1 MIASSAPVVYL
12 TGATG
17 NLGTSIARTLLRQG
31 ARLVLPERAQDRLP
45 QLFPELVDSP
55 DHLLLSGVNLADE
68 ASVAAT
74 VLAARER
81 FGRID
86 GLVNTVGAWRGGVAS
101 HEAPLA
107 DWTFLHE
114 ANVLPV
120 LLTCR
125 ALAPVFLTQKAGRVV
140 NISSRGGLQG
150 EAGSAAYAST
160 KAAVLRITETFSAE
174 LRESGVNVNAVLPST
189 IDTPQN
195 RAAMPTANY
204 ACWVSPDAI
213 ADVVAFLLSDGA
225 RAIHGAS
232 IPVYGLA

>member
-1 MIASSAPVVYL
+1 MIASSSPVVYL

-17 NLGTSIARTLLRQG
+17 NLGTAIARTLLLQG
-31 ARLVLPERAQDRLP
+31 ARLVLPERAHDRLTK
-45 QLFPELVDSP
+45 LFPELAGSP

-74 VLAARER
+74 VSAARER

-86 GLVNTVGAWRGGVAS
+86 GLVNTVGAWRGGGTS
-101 HEAPLA
+101 HESPLA
-107 DWTFLHE
+107 DWNFLHE

-125 ALAPVFLTQKAGRVV
+125 ALAPVFLSQKSGRIV
-140 NISSRGGLQG
+140 NISARGGLQG
-150 EAGSAAYAST
+150 EAGSAAYTAA

-174 LRESGVNVNAVLPST
+174 LRESGINVNAVLPST

-195 RAAMPTANY
+195 RAAMPAANY
-204 ACWVSPDAI
+204 ARWVSPDAI

-232 IPVYGLA
+232 IPVYGLS

>member
-1 MIASSAPVVYL
+1 MNASSSPVVYL

-17 NLGTSIARTLLRQG
+17 NLGAAIVRSLLRQG

-45 QLFPELVDSP
+45 KLFPELVGSP
-55 DHLLLSGVNLADE
+55 DHLLLGGVNLADE
-68 ASVAAT
+68 GSVAAT
-74 VLAARER
+74 VQAARER

-86 GLVNTVGAWRGGVAS
+86 GLVNTVVSWRGGGAS
-101 HEAPLA
+101 HESPLA
-107 DWTFLHE
+107 DWSFLHE

-125 ALAPVFLTQKAGRVV
+125 ALAPIFLAQKSGRVV
-140 NISSRGGLQG
+140 NISSRGGLHG
-150 EAGSAAYAST
+150 DAGSAAYASA

-174 LRESGVNVNAVLPST
+174 LRESGVNVNSVLPST

-195 RAAMPTANY
+195 RAAMPTADHSR
-204 ACWVSPDAI
+204 WVAPDAI
-213 ADVVAFLLSDGA
+213 ADVVTFLLSDGS